1 MTMRAILANI
11 RTYEISAIGEA
22 DSFGEIGEDQRLI
35 TEDQWEAEPLPGQVW
50 QGNIPATFYP
60 PVADVLANR
69 KAARRVEVSAKVVET
84 FNGGFVV
91 PAGPMQGAVLQ
102 VRDNEDRTNWLT
114 SQASYSTAVA
124 MGHGDVVN
132 ASFRCAD
139 NTTHIVSY
147 REGLQTLLAMAAW
160 GAAVMARSW
169 ELKDA
174 IAAAADL
181 AELDAIDIG
190 TGWPS

>member
-1 MTMRAILANI
+1 MRAITADI
-11 RTYEISAIGEA
+11 YSHECSPIAEA
-22 DSFGEIGEDQRLI
+22 DTFTDLPDNLLLI
-35 TEDQWEAEPLPGQVW
+35 TEDQWGDEPQPGQLW

-69 KAARRVEVSAKVVET
+69 KEARRAEIYAKRDEI
-84 FNGGFVV
+84 FGAGFTV
-91 PAGPMQGAVLQ
+91 PSGPMQGAVLQ